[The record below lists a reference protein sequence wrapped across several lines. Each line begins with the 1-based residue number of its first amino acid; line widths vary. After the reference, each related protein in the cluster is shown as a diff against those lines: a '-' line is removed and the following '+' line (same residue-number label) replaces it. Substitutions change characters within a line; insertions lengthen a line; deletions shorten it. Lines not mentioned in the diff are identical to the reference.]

1 MINLRFRLSLV
12 QTILLL
18 VGIGILIYSKT
29 LFNGF
34 VWDDNPHILENPLVK
49 FFKVGEIFTRA
60 AVFPNS
66 DSFLDAYYK
75 PLMSFVFALIYKVF
89 HENPSGYHLF
99 QVLLHLFN
107 SILLLVLLKRFF
119 KVALSL
125 FLSLVFLVHPI
136 NFESVGYVSALQD
149 TMFLFFG
156 LIFFKLL
163 MDDDEKR
170 DWSYSRYSLV
180 GIMFFFSILS
190 KETGFIFALISAV
203 YLILF
208 KPVRLRIYFLTIS
221 IFSLF
226 YLLFRFVAV
235 QNRYG
240 YLNESKVM
248 SVSIYERLISFPSII
263 LYYLK
268 TFFLPKDLF
277 IDQQW
282 IINKATLANFY
293 LPLLFLIVVLVL
305 IYYFVSKLYR
315 ENRKDFNL
323 FIFFVAWTVIGIFVH
338 SHLVISLDM
347 TVADRWFYFPIVG
360 VLGILGIV
368 IKNVRVEILNRRFR
382 LLFVLV
388 GILVIVALAARTV
401 MRSLDWKDNLT
412 LYSHD
417 LKYSQ
422 NNYSLENKYG
432 ASLLK
437 ANDLING
444 EIHIR
449 KALLYNPNYAPAYVN
464 LGYVFEKSGDFEK
477 AKEFYGKS
485 IEINDRSS
493 VLVLNKALGAI
504 ARIELFQNNNA
515 LKAKELSEKG
525 LREFGQDSYL
535 MYILSISEY
544 SLGNKST
551 ALDIIN
557 KAYKLDSSDEI
568 LKVKLGI
575 EKDLPLK
582 LEKSTDS
589 SN

>member
-119 KVALSL
+119 KVSLSL

-582 LEKSTDS
+582 LEKS
-589 SN
+589 